1 MPHGQS
7 EACIYCDMEKETIIY
22 YYPMT
27 EETAREENRYA
38 AKKHWFQDASLRTV
52 PIAGQAQFNVLG
64 CAVPPFYYRRRPWK
78 AQALSEA
85 METVLGDAPGMTD
98 TCLHPETGA
107 LLTEEYRLKWMPRES
122 TVRLLVRQLLEEHA
136 GKALARWGRVTVLL
150 GQPEDR
156 GRQMEMTW
164 ELLQPFLPRI
174 NRMLIYYEKRG
185 RAREEEGQYV
195 LLDQEAETADT
206 GYLQEGERNI
216 KRRKRYHLSGEGS
229 GGSRKHDAEEQEE
242 EEQEEEE
249 LKEYL
254 EDYYYEYGLVP
265 QLEPYVQSRAAGEE
279 AALAEQAGGART
291 ARLTCGKEKCGGMIL
306 DYGGQFRY
314 PRILPEGGIYIDTVS
329 VMEKERQLRRKG
341 LSIPY
346 LSPLKY
352 LDTMVKNSY
361 DGLVIK
367 GAGIL

>member
-64 CAVPPFYYRRRPWK
+64 CAVP
-78 AQALSEA
+78 

-156 GRQMEMTW
+156 DRQMEMTW
-164 ELLQPFLPRI
+164 ELLQPF
-174 NRMLIYYEKRG
+174 
-185 RAREEEGQYV
+185 
-195 LLDQEAETADT
+195 
-206 GYLQEGERNI
+206 
-216 KRRKRYHLSGEGS
+216 
-229 GGSRKHDAEEQEE
+229 
-242 EEQEEEE
+242 
-249 LKEYL
+249 
-254 EDYYYEYGLVP
+254 
-265 QLEPYVQSRAAGEE
+265 
-279 AALAEQAGGART
+279 
-291 ARLTCGKEKCGGMIL
+291 
-306 DYGGQFRY
+306 
-314 PRILPEGGIYIDTVS
+314 
-329 VMEKERQLRRKG
+329 
-341 LSIPY
+341 
-346 LSPLKY
+346 
-352 LDTMVKNSY
+352 
-361 DGLVIK
+361 
-367 GAGIL
+367 

>member
-7 EACIYCDMEKETIIY
+7 EACIYCDMEQETIIY

-38 AKKHWFQDASLRTV
+38 AKKHWFQEVSLKTV
-52 PIAGQAQFNVLG
+52 PIARQAQFNVLG
-64 CAVPPFYYRRRPWK
+64 CPIPPFYYRRRPWK
-78 AQALSEA
+78 AQMLSEA

-107 LLTEEYRLKWMPRES
+107 LLTEEYRPKWMPRES

-156 GRQMEMTW
+156 DRQMEMTW

-174 NRMLIYYEKRG
+174 NRMLIYYEKRAQ
-185 RAREEEGQYV
+185 AREEEGQHE
-195 LLDQEAETADT
+195 LPDQEAETADT

-216 KRRKRYHLSGEGS
+216 KRRRRYHLPGEGS
-229 GGSRKHDAEEQEE
+229 GGSRKHDA

-279 AALAEQAGGART
+279 AALAQQAGGART

-329 VMEKERQLRRKG
+329 VMEKELQLRRKG